1 MAWDDWVCA
10 GKFMLPTA
18 ALFYTIF
25 PGLTI
30 FNSMKAKQSPM
41 HGRLHIPKQKPSTI
55 CRRAN
60 RRILSLQ
67 TCSGRS

>member
-41 HGRLHIPKQKPSTI
+41 HGRLHKIG
-55 CRRAN
+55 RAHV
-60 RRILSLQ
+60 
-67 TCSGRS
+67 